1 MFRTQFQKMISVLR
15 ECSKLIMRNML
26 LSTIPGE
33 QVARISYLRQFWAT
47 LPPATRF
54 HCSKRISTNQ
64 SSRYRESLRRGK
76 VGSRVVPIHCT
87 LSIRLLC
94 NIWKGKRKEVTA
106 MRLARTTTWWPW
118 RRLFSWTPSWSN
130 SNCTA
135 RVCCSRT
142 NPGHRPKV
150 RTQMIAWSPLSQ
162 PRFDHLAI
170 LTEVGEA
177 MSTTSKP
184 TESR

>member
-1 MFRTQFQKMISVLR
+1 MFRTQSQKMILVLT
-15 ECSKLIMRNML
+15 ECSRLIMRNML
-26 LSTIPGE
+26 HSTIPRE
-33 QVARISYLRQFWAT
+33 RVARISYLRLFWAT
-47 LPPATRF
+47 LPPASRF
-54 HCSKRISTNQ
+54 HCSKQISTNRT
-64 SSRYRESLRRGK
+64 SRYRGSLRRRK

-106 MRLARTTTWWPW
+106 KRLERTTTWWPW
-118 RRLFSWTPSWSN
+118 RRRFSWIPSWSN

-142 NPGHRPKV
+142 NRGHRPKV
-150 RTQMIAWSPLSQ
+150 RTQMTAWSPLWQ

-177 MSTTSKP
+177 TSTTSKP
-184 TESR
+184 TESQ